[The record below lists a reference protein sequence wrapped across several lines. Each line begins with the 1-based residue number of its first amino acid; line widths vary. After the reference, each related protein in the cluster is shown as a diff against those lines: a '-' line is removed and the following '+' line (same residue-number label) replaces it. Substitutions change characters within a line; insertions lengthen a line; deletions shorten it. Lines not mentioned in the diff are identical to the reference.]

1 MRVLFIVLSL
11 AASSAAAQTPAPA
24 VPAAVPP
31 ASPGAP
37 AAATTAGTTTRAP
50 EYTLGVQDS
59 VKVTVFDEPQLS
71 GTYRVDGD
79 GAFAYPFLGVR
90 IAAAGRTLRE
100 VEAEI
105 TKRLVDGYVRRPQ
118 VMMEVEQY
126 RSRYVFVVGEVR
138 SPSKVALTGQMTLIE
153 ALAQAGYLTPNAGS
167 EVVITRSSAAAAA
180 DAAPSSPEARTQ
192 RVRLTDVLAGRTTVV
207 LQEGDTISVAR
218 AERFFVGGQ
227 VKSPGQFTWEP
238 GLTIGQAILL
248 AGGVSEK
255 GSNRGLKVIRDVK
268 GKKQELEVRADE
280 LVQPNDQIV
289 VRQRLL

>member
-1 MRVLFIVLSL
+1 MRVLFIALAL
-11 AASSAAAQTPAPA
+11 AASFAAAQTPAPG
-24 VPAAVPP
+24 VPASPGL

-37 AAATTAGTTTRAP
+37 AAAATVGTTTRAP
-50 EYTLGVQDS
+50 DYTLGVQDS

-90 IAAAGRTLRE
+90 ITAAGRTLRE

-105 TKRLVDGYVRRPQ
+105 TKRLIDGYVRRPQ

-167 EVVITRSSAAAAA
+167 EIVVTRSSAA
-180 DAAPSSPEARTQ
+180 DAAPDARTQ
-192 RVRLTDVLAGRTTVV
+192 RVRLADVLSGRATVA
-207 LQEGDTISVAR
+207 LLEGDTISVAR
-218 AERFFVGGQ
+218 AERFFV
-227 VKSPGQFTWEP
+227 
-238 GLTIGQAILL
+238 
-248 AGGVSEK
+248 
-255 GSNRGLKVIRDVK
+255 
-268 GKKQELEVRADE
+268 
-280 LVQPNDQIV
+280 
-289 VRQRLL
+289 

>member
-1 MRVLFIVLSL
+1 MRVLFIALSL
-11 AASSAAAQTPAPA
+11 AASSAAAQP
-24 VPAAVPP
+24 PAAPTSPP
-31 ASPGAP
+31 AAP
-37 AAATTAGTTTRAP
+37 AAAAAATTGATTRAP
-50 EYTLGVQDS
+50 EYTLGIQDT

-138 SPSKVALTGQMTLIE
+138 SPSKVALSGQMTLIE

-167 EVVITRSSAAAAA
+167 EVVITRSGAA
-180 DAAPSSPEARTQ
+180 DAGATPDARTQ
-192 RVRLTDVLAGRTTVV
+192 RVRLTDVLAGRTIVT
-207 LQEGDTISVAR
+207 LEEGDTISVAR

-238 GLTIGQAILL
+238 GLTVGQAILL
-248 AGGVSEK
+248 AGGVTEK

-268 GKKQELEVRADE
+268 GKKREIDVRADDP
-280 LVQPNDQIV
+280 VQPNDQIV